1 MIRFTVEAYDLP
13 LGPVGVHR
21 FALGDRIIR
30 KLSNNHYVVDYVTYT
45 CDQGFGT
52 RLSIDLNP
60 WSDQGVNAM
69 RVGMVWP
76 VEEEM
81 P

>member
-13 LGPVGVHR
+13 LGPVGVFHLR
-21 FALGDRIIR
+21 VGDRVIR
-30 KLSNNHYVVDYVTYT
+30 KLYNTQYVIDYITFT
-45 CDQGFGT
+45 CDEGFGT
-52 RLSIDLNP
+52 ALSMDLHP
-60 WSDQGVNAM
+60 WSDQGVNVM

-76 VEEEM
+76 IEEQM

>member
-13 LGPVGVHR
+13 LGPVGVR
-21 FALGDRIIR
+21 QFRVGDRVIM
-30 KLSNNHYVVDYVTYT
+30 KLYNNQYVVDYITFT
-45 CDQGFGT
+45 CDEGFGT
-52 RLSIDLNP
+52 SLSMELRP
-60 WSDQGVNAM
+60 WSDQGTSVM

-76 VEEEM
+76 ADGEM

>member
-13 LGPVGVHR
+13 LGPVGVSQFR
-21 FALGDRIIR
+21 MGDRVIM
-30 KLSNNHYVVDYVTYT
+30 KLHNNQYVVDYITFT
-45 CDQGFGT
+45 CYEGFGT
-52 RLSIDLNP
+52 ALSLHLHP
-60 WSDQGVNAM
+60 WSEQGVCAM

-76 VEEEM
+76 ADGEM